1 MCNLNIYTAANES
14 HSTDGVPPDGTPQ
27 KTIHTFQLGL
37 VIVYYL
43 LAVAGIVFTVVC
55 LLFNF
60 AFRKRRLD
68 VRYTVR
74 DFMMIIFKHH
84 IYQVLIPLV
93 FYTNEGHAA
102 LHKLK
107 NNFNQFDVHCMLAK

>member
-1 MCNLNIYTAANES
+1 MCSVTNLNIYTAVNES

-74 DFMMIIFKHH
+74 DNIMMIIIFKHLPSSDTFS
-84 IYQVLIPLV
+84 VL
-93 FYTNEGHAA
+93 Y
-102 LHKLK
+102 K
-107 NNFNQFDVHCMLAK
+107 